1 MVQAMDSKDFIID
14 RLGDPKLPSPLTRV
28 EFVPEGATVAYD
40 FDAAILA
47 GYGKEGKE
55 IPAFELAGPRKLIY
69 HDPAWSKAA
78 ILTAG
83 GLCPGLNAVIK
94 FLTLTLRVNYNVPI
108 IYGIPYGYR
117 GLNPAHRLSPILLNE
132 ENTDAIHEE
141 GGTILGSSRGEEDT
155 DLMVDTL
162 ARMNINLLF
171 CIGGD
176 GTARGAHA
184 LAAEVKRRG
193 LSISVVTIP
202 KTIDNDIAFID
213 RSFGFETAV
222 AIAAQFATGAHNEA
236 KGAYNGVGL
245 VKVMGRDSGFIAAYA
260 TLANSYVNYC
270 LVPEEKFVLEGH
282 GHALLPHL
290 ADRLR
295 RKHHAVI
302 MVAEGAGQEFFE
314 SGEELRDKSGNILKK
329 DIGLYLKDRIN
340 GYMDKQGIEVN
351 VKYFDPS
358 YSIRSMEARGSDAVF
373 CATLAQN
380 AVHAAMAGR
389 TDMVVGHWGD
399 HCTHVPIAL
408 ATRERKKIQPNSALW
423 TSIKNTTI
431 F

>member
-1 MVQAMDSKDFIID
+1 MDSKDFIID